1 MEPFTRVT
9 GVLAPLDRADVDT
22 DQIIP
27 KQFLKRIER
36 SGYGPFLFYD
46 WRRGGDFILDRPA
59 YTGASILVT
68 GPNFGCGSSR
78 EHAPWSLLD
87 AGIRAV
93 IAPSFADI
101 FTSNSVRCGLLPV
114 ALPEPATRRL
124 IELALEQPGV
134 EITVDLVQNRITLPP
149 TPTLPRKGGGRG
161 SEAPTPTLAG
171 NGEGRAEGVSIAFSI
186 DPFFRNCFLNGWDEV
201 ALSLRQAAEIAR
213 YEAGRPG
220 WLPVTG

>member
-9 GVLAPLDRADVDT
+9 GVLAPLDRANVDT

-46 WRRGGDFILDRPA
+46 WRREGDFILDRPE
-59 YTGASILVT
+59 YRGATFLIT

-87 AGIRAV
+87 AGFRAV

-101 FTSNSVRCGLLPV
+101 FKSNSFRCGLLPIELPESEVRTLIEV
-114 ALPEPATRRL
+114 ALNEAGA
-124 IELALEQPGV
+124 EV
-134 EITVDLVQNRITLPP
+134 TVDLVEQQITRNSTPP
-149 TPTLPRKGGGRG
+149 HVGDGR
-161 SEAPTPTLAG
+161 
-171 NGEGRAEGVSIAFSI
+171 EGAAFSFSI
-186 DPFFRNCFLNGWDEV
+186 DPFFRECLLNGWDEV
-201 ALSLRQAAEIAR
+201 ALTLRQQEAITQ
-213 YEAGRPG
+213 YEAARVT
-220 WLPVTG
+220 WLPTSQ

>member
-9 GVLAPLDRADVDT
+9 GILAPLDRTNVDT

-46 WRRGGDFILDRPA
+46 WRREGDFILDRPE
-59 YTGASILVT
+59 YRGASFLVT

-87 AGIRAV
+87 AGFRAV

-101 FTSNSVRCGLLPV
+101 FKSNSFRCGLLPV
-114 ALPEPATRRL
+114 ELPQDDVRGLLDRAVD
-124 IELALEQPGV
+124 APGT
-134 EITVDLVQNRITLPP
+134 EITIDLEHDTIEA
-149 TPTLPRKGGGRG
+149 G
-161 SEAPTPTLAG
+161 SEP
-171 NGEGRAEGVSIAFSI
+171 VHFSM
-186 DPFFRNCFLNGWDEV
+186 DPFFRQCLLNGWDEI
-201 ALSLRQAAEIAR
+201 ALTLQMDSEVSRFES
-213 YEAGRPG
+213 GRNRL
-220 WLPVTG
+220 LPTTR

>member
-1 MEPFTRVT
+1 MDPFTRVT

-46 WRRGGDFILDRPA
+46 WRKGGDFILDQPA
-59 YTGASILVT
+59 YRGAAALVT

-87 AGIRAV
+87 AGFRTV

-101 FTSNSVRCGLLPV
+101 FKSNSVRCGLL
-114 ALPEPATRRL
+114 AIELPEPVTRGL
-124 IELALEQPGV
+124 IQRALAEPGV
-134 EITVDLVQNRITLPP
+134 SITVDLVDATIVVS
-149 TPTLPRKGGGRG
+149 G
-161 SEAPTPTLAG
+161 S
-171 NGEGRAEGVSIAFSI
+171 SIPFTV
-186 DPFFRNCFLNGWDEV
+186 DPFARERLLNGWDEV
-201 ALSLRQAAEIAR
+201 ALSLRQAGEIST
-213 YEAGRPG
+213 YEASRPG
-220 WLPVTG
+220 WLPVTR